1 MDVVSTCRTKNESN
15 LESLYPPLEY
25 SHACGA
31 AGGGGDVGGA
41 GNTEH

>member
-1 MDVVSTCRTKNESN
+1 VDVVSTGHTKDELN
-15 LESLYPPLEY
+15 LCILLLEY